1 MSFLSRLTEGFASLA
16 IPPPAGN
23 KATLSHA
30 YTADTFYDQDPLIQQ
45 IFTEISAMPIPPE
58 WKDYYFANFKSE
70 FAKQQAQRPSLI
82 ASEKLN
88 GRTIPPLTLKIV
100 LLNIR
105 NPCFK
110 ARIRNMLAS
119 ERVKI
124 QYFLENGADEA
135 EQASAKKASM
145 QMFLIEIING
155 FSMHPADY
163 VVDVNGLPI
172 GARNSRAGFYSQPPP
187 DGCNMPKSPDYVG
200 GKRKTKQRKSKSKK
214 RKTKKRVSKKYA

>member
-1 MSFLSRLTEGFASLA
+1 MSFLSGLTKGFASLA

-23 KATLSHA
+23 QATLSHA
-30 YTADTFYDQDPLIQQ
+30 YTADAYDEDPLIQQ
-45 IFTEISAMPIPPE
+45 IFTEISAMPIPE
-58 WKDYYFANFKSE
+58 KWKDYYFANFKSE
-70 FAKQQAQRPSLI
+70 FAKQQAERPALI

-100 LLNIR
+100 LLNVR

-119 ERVKI
+119 EHVKI
-124 QYFLENGADEA
+124 QYFLEKGADEA
-135 EQASAKKASM
+135 DIAKSKKASM
-145 QMFLIEIING
+145 DAFLIEIING

-172 GARNSRAGFYSQPPP
+172 GARNTRAAVYSQPPP

-200 GKRKTKQRKSKSKK
+200 GKRKTKKRKSKK